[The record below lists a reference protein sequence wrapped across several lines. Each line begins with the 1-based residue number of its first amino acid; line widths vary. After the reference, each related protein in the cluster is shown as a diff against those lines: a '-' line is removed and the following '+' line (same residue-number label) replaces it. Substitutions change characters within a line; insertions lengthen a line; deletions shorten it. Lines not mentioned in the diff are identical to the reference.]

1 MMPQYLTNNQIKWVQ
16 RQILSNSNNLRS
28 WVEELIKYV
37 FDNGY
42 DVLIYILGDLVYFD
56 DLDKSLLITDM
67 YKEQYHEDG
76 KIKNKYWSVIDQQ
89 FMTLDDIKTKIKI
102 MAQGD

>member
-1 MMPQYLTNNQIKWVQ
+1 MMPQYLTKNQIEWVQ

-56 DLDKSLLITDM
+56 NLDKALLVTDM
-67 YKEQYHEDG
+67 YKEEYHEDG
-76 KIKNKYWSVIDQQ
+76 RKKYKYWSVIDQQ
-89 FMTLDDIKTKIKI
+89 FMTLDEIKTKNKI
-102 MAQGD
+102 MAQG